1 MKSPWYVSTDF
12 VPFNLPLHYLGC
24 GGGEVKGRVGK
35 GEVSICT
42 KEVEESSII
51 FLRDGEGLSAEGVNE
66 RRESPFFP
74 SASQT
79 LDGL

>member
-1 MKSPWYVSTDF
+1 MFPQILSLSI
-12 VPFNLPLHYLGC
+12 YLYIIWGV

>member
-1 MKSPWYVSTDF
+1 MKNPWYVSTDF
-12 VPFNLPLHYLGC
+12 CSFQSTFTLSGVWGWD
-24 GGGEVKGRVGK
+24 EVKGRVGK
-35 GEVSICT
+35 GEVSIST

-74 SASQT
+74 SVS
-79 LDGL
+79 